1 MKLRRWKVIE
11 LLSRISRLSR
21 FTLLVSLF
29 VGSFC
34 GAFWVDSYLDNIRTS
49 GVKRIEISNYNTQ
62 DGELWIKYATLT
74 AEYDESG
81 NTIRESKLSGDGVL
95 EFDYSY
101 QYDSEGNMLTMQ
113 GKRIVNDSVLEH
125 SYEYKYDENGRQT
138 EGIQY
143 SSDGSI
149 TSKYS
154 AKYDRSG
161 NFVEGNDVQY
171 DSTNSTRYLASYN
184 ELGYMTEETKYIV
197 YEYKE
202 KEGLQTEFRNEYQYD
217 DLGNLLLEIGYG
229 KYGDFSYK
237 YVYEYDED
245 SNLTKAYNYDASDTV
260 ISVYEAFYDDEGNLV
275 SFTLSDTDGKLLSK
289 HEAQYENGN
298 MVLEVDCLSVSR
310 DPVYSAEYNDQGLKL
325 KETNY
330 NRNIGGSP
338 LTYSYEYLYDDR
350 GNCIQEKYFV
360 YLEDEEE
367 WKPITKTVY
376 LITYYE

>member
-1 MKLRRWKVIE
+1 MIK
-11 LLSRISRLSR
+11 LLSSAFRLSC
-21 FTLLVSLF
+21 FILIVSLF
-29 VGSFC
+29 IGSFC
-34 GAFWVDSYLDNIRTS
+34 GAFWVDSYLDKINTS
-49 GVKRIEISNYNTQ
+49 GVKRIEIRNYNTQ
-62 DGELWIKYATLT
+62 DGELWIKFATLT

-113 GKRIVNDSVLEH
+113 GKRIANDSALEH
-125 SYEYKYDENGRQT
+125 SYEYKYDENGRQI

-143 SSDGSI
+143 ASDGSI
-149 TSKYS
+149 ISKYS
-154 AKYDRSG
+154 AKYDESG

-171 DSTNSTRYLASYN
+171 DSSNSTRYLAGYN

-202 KEGLQTEFRNEYQYD
+202 KEGLQTEFRNEYRYD

-237 YVYEYDED
+237 YGYEYDEEG
-245 SNLTKAYNYDASDTV
+245 NLIKAYSYSASDTIV
-260 ISVYEAFYDDEGNLV
+260 SVYEASYDDEGNLV
-275 SFTLSDTDGKLLSK
+275 RFILSDASGKILSE
-289 HEAQYENGN
+289 HEAQYDNGN
-298 MVLEVDCLSVSR
+298 MVLEVDCLSESR
-310 DPVYSAEYNDQGLKL
+310 NLVYSAEYNSEGLKL

-330 NRNIGGSP
+330 NRNISGSP

-360 YLEDEEE
+360 YLEDEDL

>member
-1 MKLRRWKVIE
+1 VKLRRWKVIE

>member
-1 MKLRRWKVIE
+1 M
-11 LLSRISRLSR
+11 LSSIFRLWR
-21 FTLLVSLF
+21 FLLVMSMF
-29 VGSFC
+29 IGSFC
-34 GAFWVDSYLDNIRTS
+34 GAFWVDSYLDNISTT
-49 GVKRIEISNYNTQ
+49 GVKRIEIENYNTQ
-62 DGELWIKYATLT
+62 DGELWIKFATLT

-81 NTIRESKLSGDGVL
+81 NTIRESKVAGDGVL
-95 EFDYSY
+95 EFEYSY
-101 QYDSEGNMLTMQ
+101 QYDIEGNMITMQ
-113 GKRIVNDSVLEH
+113 GKRIVEDSVLEH
-125 SYEYKYDENGRQT
+125 SYEYKYDENGRQI

-143 SSDGSI
+143 STDGSI

-154 AKYDRSG
+154 AKYDEGG

-171 DSTNSTRYLASYN
+171 DSTTSTRYLASYN

-202 KEGLQTEFRNEYQYD
+202 EEGLQTEFRNEYQYD

-237 YVYEYDED
+237 YGYEYDEE
-245 SNLTKAYNYDASDTV
+245 SNLIKAYNYNASDTL
-260 ISVYEAFYDDEGNLV
+260 ISVYEASYDDEGNLIR
-275 SFTLSDTDGKLLSK
+275 FILSDANGKILSK

-310 DPVYSAEYNDQGLKL
+310 NPVYSAEYNSEGLKL

-350 GNCIQEKYFV
+350 GNCIQERYFV
-360 YLEDEEE
+360 YFEDEDL

>member
-1 MKLRRWKVIE
+1 MFSSILRLCRF
-11 LLSRISRLSR
+11 LLLI
-21 FTLLVSLF
+21 FMF
-29 VGSFC
+29 IGSFC
-34 GAFWVDSYLDNIRTS
+34 GAFWVDSYLDKINTS
-49 GVKRIEISNYNTQ
+49 GVKRIEIRNYNTQ
-62 DGELWIKYATLT
+62 DGELWIKFATLT

-113 GKRIVNDSVLEH
+113 GKRIVNDSALEH
-125 SYEYKYDENGRQT
+125 SYEYKYDENGRQI

-149 TSKYS
+149 ISKYS
-154 AKYDRSG
+154 AKYDESG

-171 DSTNSTRYLASYN
+171 DSSNSTRYLASYN

-197 YEYKE
+197 FEYKE

-237 YVYEYDED
+237 YGYEYDEEG
-245 SNLTKAYNYDASDTV
+245 NLIKAYNYSASDTI
-260 ISVYEAFYDDEGNLV
+260 ISVYEASYDDEGNLV
-275 SFTLSDTDGKLLSK
+275 RFILSDASGKILSE
-289 HEAQYENGN
+289 HEAQYDNGN
-298 MVLEVDCLSVSR
+298 MVLEVDCLSESR
-310 DPVYSAEYNDQGLKL
+310 NLVYSAEYNSEGLKL

-360 YLEDEEE
+360 YLEDEDQ